1 MSTCASC
8 VYSIIIPPHAADLK
22 TQPTCLSSTYTVG
35 ATESCFPV
43 GANMQLTGLAWL
55 CSFFLS
61 HLIAGKHDGGFVILL
76 LSHEIFELEF
86 VFQ

>member
-1 MSTCASC
+1 
-8 VYSIIIPPHAADLK
+8 
-22 TQPTCLSSTYTVG
+22 
-35 ATESCFPV
+35 
-43 GANMQLTGLAWL
+43 MQLTGLAWL